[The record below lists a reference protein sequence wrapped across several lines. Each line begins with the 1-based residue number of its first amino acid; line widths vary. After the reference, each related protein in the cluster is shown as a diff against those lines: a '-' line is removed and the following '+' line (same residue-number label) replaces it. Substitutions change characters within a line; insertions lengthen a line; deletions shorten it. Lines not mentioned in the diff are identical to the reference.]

1 MCGFIG
7 KGYPM
12 TSCEEDISLMAHL
25 MRRAGFGSTRE
36 HLEQLVKDGYEETV
50 DRLID
55 VSSEPPLDEGLLY
68 RYHPITESP
77 DGVTQHSQAP
87 WLYRLLNTKRLLEEK
102 MVLFWHHVFA
112 TGNSK
117 VDNGLPMLEQLQM
130 FRDYGMGSY
139 KELLIQLSK
148 NPAMIF
154 WLDNNENHKN
164 APNENWG
171 RELLELFSMGVGNY
185 TEEDVLECSRAFT
198 GWTLS
203 RKIPTAPYG
212 GFPWK
217 FEFRPE
223 EHDFEEKTFLGNTG
237 RFNGEDVIDII
248 LKHPATSQF
257 ICRHL
262 YNFFVADEPQ
272 VPSWSIEPPRDPE
285 AVNLLAKIFV
295 DSNHE
300 IKPVLHALFNSDFF
314 KEAKFQ
320 KVRSPIEVVVGTL
333 KLIEDLQGPDPRLET
348 MSREP
353 GFMGQD
359 MLDPPSVEGWH
370 TGKEWINSGAL
381 VKRVNFVAD
390 RIADTNMKGVQNI
403 VKRVAETDQDIT
415 PDVLVDRCLDQMG
428 PLEVSGV
435 TREELVAHAATEK
448 LEDLSSK
455 EGYAGFSI
463 HVASMLALIAST
475 KEYQFG

>member
-1 MCGFIG
+1 
-7 KGYPM
+7 
-12 TSCEEDISLMAHL
+12 
-25 MRRAGFGSTRE
+25 
-36 HLEQLVKDGYEETV
+36 
-50 DRLID
+50 
-55 VSSEPPLDEGLLY
+55 
-68 RYHPITESP
+68 
-77 DGVTQHSQAP
+77 
-87 WLYRLLNTKRLLEEK
+87 
-102 MVLFWHHVFA
+102 
-112 TGNSK
+112 
-117 VDNGLPMLEQLQM
+117 
-130 FRDYGMGSY
+130 
-139 KELLIQLSK
+139 
-148 NPAMIF
+148 
-154 WLDNNENHKN
+154 
-164 APNENWG
+164 
-171 RELLELFSMGVGNY
+171 
-185 TEEDVLECSRAFT
+185 
-198 GWTLS
+198 
-203 RKIPTAPYG
+203 
-212 GFPWK
+212 
-217 FEFRPE
+217 
-223 EHDFEEKTFLGNTG
+223 
-237 RFNGEDVIDII
+237 
-248 LKHPATSQF
+248 
-257 ICRHL
+257 L

-295 DSNHE
+295 DSNYE

-353 GFMGQD
+353 GLMGQD
-359 MLDPPSVEGWH
+359 ILDPPSVEGWH

-390 RIADTNMKGVQNI
+390 RIGDTNMKGVQNI